1 MFGACIYARLA
12 SPEPTGLGFPS
23 KTRATLTS
31 AFWSAATYVC
41 LVGDVNALG
50 AFLRAR
56 RELLKPDEVGI
67 APGRRRKVVGLR
79 REEVAA
85 LAGISPEYYVRLEQG
100 RDKRPSTQVLDAL
113 ATALRLDPESRAFA
127 FRIAGDHPR
136 NGSPDHTEQVPL
148 GLQVLMRSL
157 NVPAFV
163 LNKYRDVLEVNAL
176 ATALEPT
183 LVVGSNRLVS
193 LFTDPVARD
202 YHPDWDANTAS
213 VVAQLRAD
221 VGGEF
226 SDPRAQRLIGE
237 LSLRSERF
245 RQLWARFDIKV
256 GGSAQAII
264 RHPTAGLL
272 SLRREKLLVEPENL
286 TLVIYHADPDSDDAA
301 RLAKLLAATRPA
313 LG

>member
-1 MFGACIYARLA
+1 M
-12 SPEPTGLGFPS
+12 
-23 KTRATLTS
+23 
-31 AFWSAATYVC
+31 ATYVC
-41 LVGDVNALG
+41 LVDDGNALG

-67 APGRRRKVVGLR
+67 SPGRRRKVMGLR

-100 RDKRPSTQVLDAL
+100 RDKRPSAQVLDAL
-113 ATALRLDPESRAFA
+113 SAALRLDPESRAFA

-136 NGSPDHTEQVPL
+136 SGASEHVEQVPA
-148 GLQVLMRSL
+148 GLRVLMGTL
-157 NVPAFV
+157 NVPAFIM
-163 LNKYRDVLEVNAL
+163 NKYRDVLEVNAL
-176 ATALEPT
+176 ATALQPT
-183 LVVGSNRLVS
+183 LVVGANRLVS

-221 VGGEF
+221 VGGEV

-256 GGSAQAII
+256 GGSAQAVI
-264 RHPTAGLL
+264 RHPTAGTL

-286 TLVIYHADPDSDDAA
+286 TLVIYHAEPGTDDAV
-301 RLAKLLAATRPA
+301 RLATLAPESRNSTMRNPDF
-313 LG
+313 G